1 MGATHAI
8 DVSGDLER
16 STERRVLYVVD
27 DNADV
32 RKSLHFALDSSDVMV
47 WPFGAPADFLDSL
60 DNLIPAPILL
70 DVRMPKIDGIQLLQI
85 VRERSIEW
93 PVIMMTAH
101 GDIPVAV
108 ASMKLG
114 ALDFLEKPF
123 AIERLEEMLDV
134 AYAKVSEVVVTSEQ
148 RNRALTT
155 FDALSGREK
164 QVALALASGK
174 SNKEIANDLD
184 ISPRTVEIHRASAL
198 KKLGVKSTAEA
209 VRLLIAAGVA

>member
-1 MGATHAI
+1 
-8 DVSGDLER
+8 
-16 STERRVLYVVD
+16 VD

-60 DNLIPAPILL
+60 DDLIPAPILL

-148 RNRALTT
+148 RNRAMTT

>member
-8 DVSGDLER
+8 DVPGDLER

-174 SNKEIANDLD
+174 SNKEIGNDLD

>member
-1 MGATHAI
+1 M
-8 DVSGDLER
+8 
-16 STERRVLYVVD
+16 D

-60 DNLIPAPILL
+60 DDLIPAPILL

-148 RNRALTT
+148 RNRAMTT

>member
-8 DVSGDLER
+8 DVPGDLGR

-60 DNLIPAPILL
+60 DDLIPAPILL

-148 RNRALTT
+148 RNRAMTT

>member
-8 DVSGDLER
+8 GVSDDVGG
-16 STERRVLYVVD
+16 STERRILYVVD

-32 RKSLHFALDSSDVMV
+32 RKSLHFALDSSGVMV
-47 WPFGAPADFLDSL
+47 WPFGGPEDFLDSL
-60 DNLIPAPILL
+60 DGLVPAPILL

-85 VRERSIEW
+85 IRERSIEW

-123 AIERLEEMLDV
+123 AIERLEGMLGV
-134 AYAKVSEVVVTSEQ
+134 AYAKVSEVVETTDQ
-148 RNRALTT
+148 RCRAMTAFAT
-155 FDALSGREK
+155 LSAREK
-164 QVALALASGK
+164 QVALGLVSGK
-174 SNKEIANDLD
+174 PNKEIAQDLH

-198 KKLGVKSTAEA
+198 KKLGVKSTADA
-209 VRLLIAAGVA
+209 VRLLIAAEVV

>member
-60 DNLIPAPILL
+60 DDLIPAPILL

-148 RNRALTT
+148 RNRAMTT